1 MNNYSGDEITK
12 KEIQNRK
19 MLFEYYYSSVEEIQ
33 GKPIN
38 INSQEYEENLFNT
51 KIGSLINY
59 IKQIIPILINKKI
72 DEFHKILNVNKDK
85 IQTQI

>member
-1 MNNYSGDEITK
+1 MNNYSGDEIIK
-12 KEIQNRK
+12 EEIQNRK

-51 KIGSLINY
+51 KIGTLINY
-59 IKQIIPILINKKI
+59 IKQIIPILTNKKI
-72 DEFHKILNVNKDK
+72 DDYQKILNVNKDK
-85 IQTQI
+85 I

>member
-1 MNNYSGDEITK
+1 
-12 KEIQNRK
+12 
-19 MLFEYYYSSVEEIQ
+19 MLFEYYYSLAEEIQ

-85 IQTQI
+85 IQTQFK